1 MKRTEIKIALLL
13 LYTIVTSYNLV
24 SQEPIVKS
32 GDSWN
37 YFDEGYLEDNW
48 VENLNLFTWKE
59 GVTPLGYGDDQVK
72 TEISF
77 GSDKNRKEFIEYFKK
92 DIYISNNS
100 FIGYEFR
107 LLRDDGAIVYVN
119 GRELYRSNMQKSTI
133 SKNIRP
139 IRVVSSSQE
148 TIFHVNVFDSDIF
161 REGKNTIAIAVY
173 QANENSSDLIFDF
186 ELIGHS
192 SSKVLEELITEK
204 DNVNRDL
211 QYKLSELNSK
221 FQLEQLNNQNEV
233 LKYSNS
239 NLKTF
244 LFIISILFIVAIISI
259 YYLLENF
266 RRKLNTLKERL
277 DNKSEESISKDKELI
292 LSSTKLLN
300 YKQLFKELK
309 LDIKSIETSDK
320 SSIKAII
327 SEIDGILSNDDEWK
341 TLKNHFNEVYSGFYN
356 RLLELHPE
364 LSESDLRHCMFIKL
378 HMQTKEISRIL
389 LIDPRSVQTT
399 RYRIKK
405 KMNLTEDTDLREY
418 LLKI

>member
-1 MKRTEIKIALLL
+1 MKRIDIKIVLLL
-13 LYTIVTSYNLV
+13 LYSIVTSYNLV
-24 SQEPIVKS
+24 SQEPIIKS

-59 GVTPLGYGDDQVK
+59 GVAPLGYGDDQVK

-77 GSDKNRKEFIEYFKK
+77 GSDETKKEIIEYFKK
-92 DIYISNNS
+92 DIYIKNKNYV
-100 FIGYEFR
+100 GYEFR
-107 LLRDDGAIVYVN
+107 LLRDDGAIIYVN
-119 GRELYRSNMQKSTI
+119 GKELYRSNMQNTTI
-133 SKNIRP
+133 TKNIRP
-139 IRVVSSSQE
+139 IRVISSSQE
-148 TIFHVNVFDSDIF
+148 TIFHTNVFDSTIF
-161 REGKNTIAIAVY
+161 KEGKNTIAIAVY
-173 QANENSSDLIFDF
+173 QAYETSSDLIFDF
-186 ELIGHS
+186 ELVAHS
-192 SSKVLEELITEK
+192 SSKILEELITEK
-204 DNVNRDL
+204 DNANRDL

-221 FQLEQLNNQNEV
+221 FQLEQLSNQNEV
-233 LKYSNS
+233 LKYGNS

-309 LDIKSIETSDK
+309 LDIKSLETSDK
-320 SSIKAII
+320 SSVKAII